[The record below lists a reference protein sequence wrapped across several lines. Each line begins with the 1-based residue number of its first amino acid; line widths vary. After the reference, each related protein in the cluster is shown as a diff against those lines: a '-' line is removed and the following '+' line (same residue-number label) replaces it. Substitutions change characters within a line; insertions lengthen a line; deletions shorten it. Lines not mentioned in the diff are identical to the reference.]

1 MMPSR
6 CTAIL
11 IFVLVSSGLAQTPA
25 RQASGAAEPIPPQA
39 TGEVAK
45 ALAGARE
52 SLAGG
57 RAEEAITSVNSVL
70 ARYPANR
77 EAVEIKITA
86 LLERQQFEQALATY
100 DAYTTALKKPDVGV
114 LGLIARAELRRVVRR
129 QPGDAVATAAALERL
144 AGAGDGEA
152 LQALK
157 RAAASQSSTSRD
169 ALAPLVSLA
178 RLGDTDAATRLA
190 ALLPSPSWEGKTAV
204 IRALQ
209 DARARSQAPKIV
221 ALLDDPQPQV
231 RAAAALALGVLQF
244 ADAVPK
250 LQGLFKHDLPIVR
263 LFASVALKRLGQTTA
278 DLYVAEMLRSEV
290 PEVRL
295 IAAEAYQSSKT
306 TQWVPPVKELLS
318 DRNELNRLRAA
329 DLIACSDPAT
339 ARRALLTALD
349 SPDPLLRNEAARILE
364 ARDLFDAKIVRR
376 LLGDAY
382 DGVRVYGAGAA
393 LRAVTPSRQK

>member
-250 LQGLFKHDLPIVR
+250 LQGLFKHDLPMVR
-263 LFASVALKRLGQTTA
+263 LFAAVALRRLGQTSA
-278 DLYVAEMLRSEV
+278 DVFLAGVLNSEV
-290 PEVRL
+290 PEMRL
-295 IAAEAYQSSKT
+295 TAAEAYQSSKS
-306 TQWVPPVKELLS
+306 TQWVPRVRELLG
-318 DRNELNRLRAA
+318 DRDEMARLRAA
-329 DLIACSDPAT
+329 DLLAPRDAAVART
-339 ARRALLTALD
+339 ALVSALD
-349 SPDPLLRNEAARILE
+349 SPIPLLREEAARILDT
-364 ARDLFDAKIVRR
+364 RDLLDEKVMRR
-376 LLGDAY
+376 LLGDPY
-382 DGVRVYGAGAA
+382 EGVRLHGAGAA
-393 LRAVTPSRQK
+393 LKAAASSHRQ